1 MLRRAFIAVM
11 VAGAVGA
18 AALATVAGQAGPAS
32 AEEKEWKMHAV
43 WVPKRPE
50 IGWMQEYFV
59 DPANERLKGK
69 LKITLYPG
77 GSLGVK
83 DVDMLRILPGGNVIQ
98 LTALYAGYM
107 SRDVPEMAH
116 LLPAGVVQEPE
127 TLVKIYPTL
136 KEIYQGVYDK
146 WDIKL
151 LGFVSHPVNKISIL
165 CKDPVRTLDELQK
178 RKLRV
183 WEKFHADTFAALGVS
198 AQVIPQNDLYVAMR
212 QGVVDCAVYPVAFAS
227 TISLQEVATNAAYLF
242 PYVLHPIGIIV
253 SNKAW
258 DSLSADEQKALQDTV
273 TEMEKTTAELYLN
286 GKWENEQE
294 AAIKIN
300 ILDAFPDADQ
310 DKFTQV
316 ARETWRTLATEA
328 GDQAKANYEKVLAAI
343 KAATGG

>member
-1 MLRRAFIAVM
+1 VVAV
-11 VAGAVGA
+11 AIGA
-18 AALATVAGQAGPAS
+18 AVLASGVDLTVPAN
-32 AEEKEWKMHAV
+32 AAEKEWKMHAV

-50 IGWMQEYFV
+50 IGWMQNYFV

-83 DVDMLRILPGGNVIQ
+83 DVDMLRILPPGNVIQ

-151 LGFVSHPVNKISIL
+151 LGFVSHPVNKISIF

-212 QGVVDCAVYPVAFAS
+212 QGVVDCAVYPVAFAP
-227 TISLQEVATNAAYLF
+227 TISLQEVATNASYLF

-253 SNKAW
+253 SNQAW
-258 DSLSADEQKALQDTV
+258 KSLSADEQTALQDTV
-273 TEMEKTTAELYLN
+273 SEMEKTTSEFYLN
-286 GKWENEQE
+286 GKWEKEQE
-294 AAIKIN
+294 AGIKAD
-300 ILDAFPDADQ
+300 ILEAFPKADQ
-310 DKFTQV
+310 DKFTEV
-316 ARETWRTLATEA
+316 ARETWRKLATGA

-343 KAATGG
+343 KAASGG